1 MYLVKFSCLGLLVC
15 AVTASAALAATVVA
29 TNGDD
34 RIHGTSSADTI
45 FGMGGDDRIVAG
57 DGDDTVY
64 GDGSCPPG
72 SQDASYCQTGE
83 TARDGNDTIVGGDGN
98 DTLYGQGG
106 DDTII
111 GGHGDDTIVGGSGN
125 DVIMGGDGNDFIDVR
140 DGQKDI
146 VNCGDGR
153 DRVIADQMDRVAR
166 NCESVSRG

>member
-1 MYLVKFSCLGLLVC
+1 MHFVKSLCLGSLVC
-15 AVTASAALAATVVA
+15 AVTTSAALGATVVA

-45 FGMGGDDRIVAG
+45 LGMGGDDRIVAG
-57 DGDDTVY
+57 DGDDTIF

-72 SQDASYCQTGE
+72 SQDPSYCETGE
-83 TARDGNDTIVGGDGN
+83 TGRDGNDTIVGGGGN

-111 GGHGDDTIVGGSGN
+111 GG
-125 DVIMGGDGNDFIDVR
+125 DGNDTIYAR
-140 DGQKDI
+140 DGQKDFI
-146 VNCGDGR
+146 SCGSGH
-153 DRVIADQMDRVAR
+153 DRVIADQIDRVAG